1 MKNKT
6 AYMGF
11 IKMLVVASLVLVA
24 AGILTYTYLTDYY
37 TPVFPFLMVFFITS
51 SLIIFDVSAKAV
63 ERRPAKFV
71 NMFMLI
77 TTLKL
82 LIYMA
87 VMITYAL
94 LNREDA
100 RPFIIS
106 FFVLYIVYTVIEVVA
121 LLKVNSKSTTKLR

>member
-1 MKNKT
+1 
-6 AYMGF
+6 
-11 IKMLVVASLVLVA
+11 
-24 AGILTYTYLTDYY
+24 
-37 TPVFPFLMVFFITS
+37 
-51 SLIIFDVSAKAV
+51 
-63 ERRPAKFV
+63 
-71 NMFMLI
+71 
-77 TTLKL
+77 
-82 LIYMA
+82 MA